1 MENRNWKQWWKAAG
15 IRAVKTMAQTFV
27 ATVGTTTMITGVDW
41 AVVVSTTALA
51 GVLSIATSVA
61 GLPEL
66 DDGVEGE

>member
-1 MENRNWKQWWKAAG
+1 MKNRNWKQWWKAAG
-15 IRAVKTMAQTFV
+15 VRAIKTMAQTFV

-51 GVLSIATSVA
+51 GVLSIATSIA